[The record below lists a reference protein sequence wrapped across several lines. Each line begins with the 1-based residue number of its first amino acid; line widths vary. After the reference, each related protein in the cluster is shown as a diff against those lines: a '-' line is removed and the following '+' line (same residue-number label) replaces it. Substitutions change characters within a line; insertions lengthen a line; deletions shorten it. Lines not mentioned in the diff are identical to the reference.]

1 MIESDISAGVWKNA
15 IVPAG
20 AEVVFSGVGRRR
32 CAQCRAPR
40 AVQFSTGE
48 YVYIKQ
54 TAEPCRSAVEG
65 AEVFLQKLASSLALL
80 LHACIASTNLVDDH
94 RLNPFQT
101 LFKFLC
107 RPHKALCKN
116 SVPLSHQC
124 NIFC

>member
-1 MIESDISAGVWKNA
+1 MPSYLP
-15 IVPAG
+15 VPKA
-20 AEVVFSGVGRRR
+20 VFSSQVGRRR
-32 CAQCRAPR
+32 CAQRRATR
-40 AVQFSTGE
+40 AVQFSTGQ

-54 TAEPCRSAVEG
+54 TAGPCRSADKG

-80 LHACIASTNLVDDH
+80 LHACIASTD
-94 RLNPFQT
+94 PFQT
-101 LFKFLC
+101 LFKFVC